1 MNSVQ
6 KQGDVVGG
14 PENGQAVKVA
24 LLGNP
29 NTGKTTLFNV
39 LSGLRHKTSNFP
51 GTTQEARIGTVL
63 TAAGRA
69 VHLVDLPGIYSIEI
83 DQPESEVCRQVLAG
97 RASPAGE
104 RAGEP
109 DVVCVVLDAT
119 NLSRNLVIAG
129 EALRRRLPTVV
140 VINMIDLAHRAGLRI
155 STKVLSERLG
165 CTVLAVSARSGEH
178 TKDIVP
184 ALLVATVPN
193 RTPPGGQA
201 ALEEW
206 AEEIAA
212 EAIVAAP
219 ACDDTEAEGESGPSD
234 EELEARRQRTDRI
247 DAALV
252 HPIAGTF
259 IFILVAAGI
268 FWLIFSLA
276 SYPMEWIDSIFG
288 VISSKIA
295 EWMPAGI
302 VSDLLSGGVVNGV
315 AGVVVFVPQIAL
327 LFFVISLLEDTGY
340 LARAAFLMDR
350 VLRPFGLP
358 GHAFVPLL
366 SSHACAIPGII
377 ATRSIPD
384 KRERIAAILAAPFMT
399 CSARLPVYVLVTSVL
414 FPGRPALAALA
425 FIGCYAL
432 GIIAGLASA
441 LIFRKT
447 ILKGR
452 GRPMAMELPSY
463 KMPSI
468 RTALLTAYDRV
479 LVFLKKAGTNILAIS
494 IVLWWLGAFPRVA
507 PPQHAVD
514 LQAQALVIREAQP
527 LEAEKLESTA
537 QELIRSNAKRES
549 MIGHLGRFTEP
560 VFRPLGYDW
569 QLSIGVLCSFAARE
583 VFVSTMAVVVTGHE
597 DAGEAGV
604 MDRLASAKRDDGTA
618 VFSTAASWSLLVF
631 FVLAMQCMS
640 TLVTTAREAGSWKW
654 AALQLVWSTGW
665 AYLLAMLVYMAFK

>member
-1 MNSVQ
+1 MSVAETQ
-6 KQGDVVGG
+6 DAEKDRLSDE
-14 PENGQAVKVA
+14 PLKVA

-39 LSGLRHKTSNFP
+39 ISGLRHKTSNFP
-51 GTTQEARIGTVL
+51 GTTQEARIGTV
-63 TAAGRA
+63 TGPGGRT

-83 DQPESEVCRQVLAG
+83 DQPESEVCRQALDG
-97 RASPAGE
+97 RISPVGE
-104 RAGEP
+104 RTGEP
-109 DVVCVVLDAT
+109 DAVCVVLDAT

-129 EALRRRLPTVV
+129 EALRRRLPTLV

-165 CTVLAVSARSGEH
+165 CSVLAVSARSGQH
-178 TKDIVP
+178 TADILP
-184 ALLVATVPN
+184 AMLSATIPN

-219 ACDDTEAEGESGPSD
+219 ACDDGEEHEDAGPSE
-234 EELEARRQRTDRI
+234 EELEARRVRTDRI

-252 HPIAGTF
+252 HPVLGTV
-259 IFILVAAGI
+259 IFTFVAAGI

-276 SYPMEWIDSIFG
+276 SYPMDWIDSVFG
-288 VISSKIA
+288 AVSNAVTS
-295 EWMPAGI
+295 WMPEGI
-302 VSDLLSGGVVNGV
+302 LSELLSGGVVGGV
-315 AGVVVFVPQIAL
+315 SGVVVFVPQIAL

-384 KRERIAAILAAPFMT
+384 KRERIAAIMAAPFMT
-399 CSARLPVYVLVTSVL
+399 CSARLPVFVLVTNVL
-414 FPGRPALAALA
+414 FPNRPAMAALA
-425 FIGCYAL
+425 FVGSYAL
-432 GIIAGLASA
+432 GIFAGLASA
-441 LIFRKT
+441 LIFRRT

-463 KMPSI
+463 KMPSV
-468 RTALLTAYDRV
+468 RTAALTAYDRV

-494 IVLWWLGAFPRVA
+494 IVLWWLGAFPRVN
-507 PPQHAVD
+507 PPQKAVD
-514 LQAQALVIREAQP
+514 LQVQAAAVREAEPQA
-527 LEAEKLESTA
+527 AEKLDA
-537 QELIRSNAKRES
+537 AADELIRSNAKRES
-549 MIGHLGRFTEP
+549 LIGHLGRFTEP

-597 DAGEAGV
+597 DAEDEGV
-604 MDRLASAKRDDGTA
+604 MDRLAGARRDDGTPL
-618 VFSTAASWSLLVF
+618 FSTAASWSLLVF

-640 TLVTTAREAGSWKW
+640 TVVTTARETGSWKW
-654 AALQLVWSTGW
+654 AMLQLVWNTGW
-665 AYLLAMLVYMAFK
+665 AYVLAMIVFQVMK

>member
-1 MNSVQ
+1 MSVAEPQ
-6 KQGDVVGG
+6 DAESHVSDEQ
-14 PENGQAVKVA
+14 PLKVA

-51 GTTQEARIGTVL
+51 GTTQEARIGTV
-63 TAAGRA
+63 TAPGGRS

-83 DQPESEVCRQVLAG
+83 DQPESEVCRQVLDG
-97 RASPAGE
+97 RTSPVGE
-104 RAGEP
+104 RTGEP
-109 DVVCVVLDAT
+109 DTVCVVLDAT

-129 EALRRRLPTVV
+129 EALRRRLPTLV

-165 CTVLAVSARSGEH
+165 CSVLAVSARSGEH
-178 TKDIVP
+178 TGQILP
-184 ALLVATVPN
+184 AMLSATIPN

-219 ACDDTEAEGESGPSD
+219 ACEDGEDHEDAGPSE
-234 EELEARRQRTDRI
+234 EELEARRLRTDRI
-247 DAALV
+247 DATLV
-252 HPIAGTF
+252 HPVLGTL
-259 IFILVAAGI
+259 IFTIVAAGI

-276 SYPMEWIDSIFG
+276 SYPMDWIDTVFG
-288 VISSKIA
+288 AISKAISA
-295 EWMPAGI
+295 WMPEGI
-302 VSDLLSGGVVNGV
+302 LSELLSGGIVGGV
-315 AGVVVFVPQIAL
+315 SGVVVFVPQIAL

-384 KRERIAAILAAPFMT
+384 KRERIAAIMAAPFMT
-399 CSARLPVYVLVTSVL
+399 CSARLPVFVLVTNVL
-414 FPGRPALAALA
+414 FPNRPAMAALA
-425 FIGCYAL
+425 FVGSYAL
-432 GIIAGLASA
+432 GIFAGLTSA
-441 LIFRKT
+441 LIFRRT

-463 KMPSI
+463 KMPSV
-468 RTALLTAYDRV
+468 RTAALTAYDRV

-494 IVLWWLGAFPRVA
+494 IVLWWLGAFPRVS
-507 PPQHAVD
+507 PPQKAVD
-514 LQAQALVIREAQP
+514 LQVQAAAMREAEPQ
-527 LEAEKLESTA
+527 EAEKLDA
-537 QELIRSNAKRES
+537 AADELIRSNAKRES
-549 MIGHLGRFTEP
+549 LIGHLGRFTEP

-597 DAGEAGV
+597 DSEDEGV
-604 MDRLASAKRDDGTA
+604 MDRLAAATRDDGTP

-640 TLVTTAREAGSWKW
+640 TLVTTARETGSWKW
-654 AALQLVWSTGW
+654 AMLQLVWNTGW
-665 AYLLAMLVYMAFK
+665 AYVLAIIVFQVLK